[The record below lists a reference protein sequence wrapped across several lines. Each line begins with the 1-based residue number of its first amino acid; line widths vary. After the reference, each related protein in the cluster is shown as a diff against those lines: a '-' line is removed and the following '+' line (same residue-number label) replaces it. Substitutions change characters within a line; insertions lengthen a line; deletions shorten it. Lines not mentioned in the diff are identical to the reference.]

1 MTVDLFVRA
10 PSYVDQIVRG
20 AKPANLPIQAPTKFD
35 LVINLKTAKM
45 LGLTVLPTL
54 LARADEVIERRPS
67 AQSACDARQ
76 HALGLR
82 PGRDAG
88 YSFTKRRT
96 AILATQPP

>member
-54 LARADEVIERRPS
+54 LARADEVIE
-67 AQSACDARQ
+67 
-76 HALGLR
+76 
-82 PGRDAG
+82 
-88 YSFTKRRT
+88 
-96 AILATQPP
+96 